1 MQIIENKYVTDENC
15 TNFVKIWQLRTKNE
29 EVKDKISRK
38 QTIFPHYLLSQERR
52 GEPSPLRLRTVR
64 TTTKL

>member
-38 QTIFPHYLLSQERR
+38 
-52 GEPSPLRLRTVR
+52 
-64 TTTKL
+64 